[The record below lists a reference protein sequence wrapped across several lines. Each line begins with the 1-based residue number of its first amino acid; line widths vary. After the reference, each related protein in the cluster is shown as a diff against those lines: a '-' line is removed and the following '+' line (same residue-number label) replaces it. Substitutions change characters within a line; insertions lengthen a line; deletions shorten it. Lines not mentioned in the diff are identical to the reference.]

1 MEPLDGYPFGVAFQ
15 TDVVPP
21 LVMDEP
27 APLGTGNGPNAER
40 DVAAASMAN
49 ANG

>member
-1 MEPLDGYPFGVAFQ
+1 MELLDGYRFGVAFQ
-15 TDVVPP
+15 ADVVPP

-27 APLGTGNGPNAER
+27 APLGTGNGPNGAR
-40 DVAAASMAN
+40 VAAASMAN

>member
-1 MEPLDGYPFGVAFQ
+1 MEPLDGYRFGVAFQ

-27 APLGTGNGPNAER
+27 APIRTGNGPNAAR
-40 DVAAASMAN
+40 VAAASMAS

>member
-1 MEPLDGYPFGVAFQ
+1 MELLDGCRFGVAVQ

-27 APLGTGNGPNAER
+27 APLGTGNGPDAAR
-40 DVAAASMAN
+40 VAAASRAS

>member
-1 MEPLDGYPFGVAFQ
+1 MELLDGYRFGADVQ

-27 APLGTGNGPNAER
+27 APLGTGNGPNAAR
-40 DVAAASMAN
+40 VAAAGRAS

>member
-1 MEPLDGYPFGVAFQ
+1 MELPDGCRFGADVQA
-15 TDVVPP
+15 DVVPH

-27 APLGTGNGPNAER
+27 APLGTGNGPHAAR
-40 DVAAASMAN
+40 VAAAGRAS

>member
-1 MEPLDGYPFGVAFQ
+1 MELLDGCRFGADFQ

-27 APLGTGNGPNAER
+27 APLGTGNGPDAAR
-40 DVAAASMAN
+40 VAAASMAS